1 MSIKCARIQVEAGEK
16 WFRVAL
22 QHHDAIATDSN
33 LGEEGR
39 EIKGETKNWSR
50 LRTQATGRPY
60 ITEIMALSCA
70 WTYNSEQLTVTDSI
84 DNELEF
90 PIV

>member
-1 MSIKCARIQVEAGEK
+1 MSMSIKCVRIKVEAGEK

-39 EIKGETKNWSR
+39 EIKGETKN
-50 LRTQATGRPY
+50 
-60 ITEIMALSCA
+60 
-70 WTYNSEQLTVTDSI
+70 
-84 DNELEF
+84 
-90 PIV
+90 